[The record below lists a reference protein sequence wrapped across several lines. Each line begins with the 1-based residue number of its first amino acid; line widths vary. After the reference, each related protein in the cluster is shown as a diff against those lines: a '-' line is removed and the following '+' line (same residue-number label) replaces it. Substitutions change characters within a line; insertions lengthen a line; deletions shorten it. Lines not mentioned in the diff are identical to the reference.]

1 MTCYTARMSGTQ
13 GTREPLPLPS
23 PPPLPVPPDLAASL
37 RELGV
42 SLTPEQLGR
51 LGDYLARLLAMN
63 EQVNLTAV
71 TDPLLVW
78 TKHALDGL
86 SIVPELASLPP
97 GASVLDVGSGG
108 GVPGIPLA
116 IARPD
121 LEVTLLEATQ
131 KKAAFLADVSEA
143 IGLSNVS
150 VIAERA
156 EDARETELAGAFDA
170 VTARAV
176 AKLAALLGW
185 TAPFARDGARL
196 VFIKGQRAE
205 LELREAKR
213 AMKLAGCTHEH
224 TTPTRTGRVV
234 VLRVGRGD
242 R

>member
-1 MTCYTARMSGTQ
+1 MSGP
-13 GTREPLPLPS
+13 REPLELPS
-23 PPPLPVPPDLAASL
+23 PPPLPVPPDLDPAL

-42 SLTPEQLGR
+42 SLDPAQLAL

-63 EQVNLTAV
+63 ERVNLTAV
-71 TDPLLVW
+71 TDPVEAW
-78 TKHALDGL
+78 TKHVLDGL
-86 SIVPELASLPP
+86 SIAPELASLPA

-131 KKAAFLADVSEA
+131 KKAAFLADVAEA
-143 IGLSNVS
+143 LGLSNVS

-176 AKLAALLGW
+176 AKLSALLAW
-185 TAPFARDGARL
+185 TAPFARDGGQL
-196 VFIKGQRAE
+196 VLIKGQRAE
-205 LELREAKR
+205 LELRDAKR
-213 AMKLAGCTHEH
+213 AMKLAGCTHER

-234 VLRVGRGD
+234 VLRVRRD
-242 R
+242 ER

>member
-1 MTCYTARMSGTQ
+1 MSGP
-13 GTREPLPLPS
+13 REPLELPS
-23 PPPLPVPPDLAASL
+23 PPPLPVPPDLDPAL

-42 SLTPEQLGR
+42 ALDPARLAL

-63 EQVNLTAV
+63 ERVNLTAV
-71 TDPLLVW
+71 TEPAAAW

-86 SIVPELASLPP
+86 SVVPELASLPA

-131 KKAAFLADVSEA
+131 KKAAFLADVAEA
-143 IGLSNVS
+143 LGLSNVS
-150 VIAERA
+150 VVAERA

-176 AKLAALLGW
+176 AKLSTLLGW
-185 TAPFARDGARL
+185 TAPFARDGGRL
-196 VFIKGQRAE
+196 VLIKGQRAE

-234 VLRVGRGD
+234 VLRVRRD
-242 R
+242 ER